1 MGDGATLMVLLSA
14 TLWGSSGLFVSY
26 LSAAGLSSVQL
37 TATRLVFAA
46 ITAGLVAAIRRAR
59 REQGERRRPVYRRG
73 IPWLVL
79 NGGVGI
85 FAFSLLYS
93 ISIELCGM
101 AVAAVLIYLMP
112 SIVTVYE
119 AAREHVRPTM
129 VMVVCLVL
137 SLASCALV
145 SGILSGFRSVPIV
158 GVACGLAAALA
169 YATNNIVQAGPLR
182 SYPETTVV
190 AASIGIAAVLSV
202 AYALAFDN
210 LTAAIA
216 VYVTRPD
223 ALFVN
228 VLFGLTCSVVTFLLY
243 NAALRRIPAS
253 RAAIFATFEPV
264 AAALSGTVVLGNM
277 PDVATLVGIVC
288 EVSSLLLMR
297 LVPQQ
302 PFRS

>member
-1 MGDGATLMVLLSA
+1 MEDGATLMALLSA
-14 TLWGSSGLFVSY
+14 TLWGSSGFFVSY
-26 LSAAGLSSVQL
+26 LSAAGLSSVQP

-46 ITAGLVAAIRRAR
+46 IAADLVVVIRRAK
-59 REQGERRRPVYRRG
+59 REQGKLRRPVDRRG

-101 AVAAVLIYLMP
+101 VVAAVLIYLMP

-119 AAREHVRPTM
+119 AAREHARPTM
-129 VMVVCLVL
+129 MMVVCLAL
-137 SLASCALV
+137 SLVGCALV
-145 SGILSGFRSVPIV
+145 SGILSGFGSVP
-158 GVACGLAAALA
+158 
-169 YATNNIVQAGPLR
+169 
-182 SYPETTVV
+182 EMMVV
-190 AASIGIAAVLSV
+190 AVSIGVAAVLSV

-223 ALFVN
+223 ALLVN
-228 VLFGLTCSVVTFLLY
+228 VLFGLTYSVVTFLLY

-253 RAAIFATFEPV
+253 RAAVFTTFEPV
-264 AAALSGTVVLGNM
+264 AAALSRAAALGSM

-288 EVSSLLLMR
+288 EVSPLLLMH

-302 PFRS
+302 PLRS